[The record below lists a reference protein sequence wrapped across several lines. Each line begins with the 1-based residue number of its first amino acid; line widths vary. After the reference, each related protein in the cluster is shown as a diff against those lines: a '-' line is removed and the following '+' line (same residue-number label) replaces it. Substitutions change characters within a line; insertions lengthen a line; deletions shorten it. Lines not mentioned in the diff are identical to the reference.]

1 MWPWCCVCVLIRQA
15 TDQFIQRNCG
25 STNALRKHY
34 KRFHPTLILSSVPQG
49 GRPKSKQITDALS
62 MFNRKLVLKWFY
74 SPSIVFYQYLY
85 DDFTKRQSCH
95 ANANNAHA
103 NNAHANNAHAN
114 NAHANNPH
122 MNNLHA
128 NNIRANN
135 LPRIP
140 RKRNGMV
147 CNRRFIS
154 F

>member
-1 MWPWCCVCVLIRQA
+1 
-15 TDQFIQRNCG
+15 
-25 STNALRKHY
+25 
-34 KRFHPTLILSSVPQG
+34 
-49 GRPKSKQITDALS
+49 

-95 ANANNAHA
+95 
-103 NNAHANNAHAN
+103 AHANNAHAN

-147 CNRRFIS
+147 CNKGLLVFDELLTS
-154 F
+154 LLD